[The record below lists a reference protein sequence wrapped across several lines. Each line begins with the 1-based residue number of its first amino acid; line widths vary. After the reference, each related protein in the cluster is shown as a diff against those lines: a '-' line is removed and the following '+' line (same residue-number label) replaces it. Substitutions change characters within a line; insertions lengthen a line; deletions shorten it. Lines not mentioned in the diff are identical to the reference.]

1 MEQRDAGSVLEAV
14 RVIFEV
20 VGDTQLIWSVV
31 RKFKSRAPRAE
42 VEAPPAP
49 DAFVGH
55 LDTIVSHL
63 RRQAPQR

>member
-1 MEQRDAGSVLEAV
+1 
-14 RVIFEV
+14 VIFEV